1 MLCSGAEARG
11 CSKNEKTAVLQ
22 TAAHKRSR
30 FLPVLFLWGEKGR
43 AGLLYCSR
51 RSSAYIT
58 GQASYRK
65 LAEECDVSFRQ
76 MIGIKHKKQE
86 FQ

>member
-51 RSSAYIT
+51 RSSAKRNK
-58 GQASYRK
+58 ASAKTQQTAGLSGPKAVFR
-65 LAEECDVSFRQ
+65 LAKACCLA
-76 MIGIKHKKQE
+76 
-86 FQ
+86 